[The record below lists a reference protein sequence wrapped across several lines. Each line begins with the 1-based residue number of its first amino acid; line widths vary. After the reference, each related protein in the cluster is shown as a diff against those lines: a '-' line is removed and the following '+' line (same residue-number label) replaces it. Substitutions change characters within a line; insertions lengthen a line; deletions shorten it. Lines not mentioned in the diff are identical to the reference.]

1 MKKLI
6 LIGSM
11 IIYLIGC
18 QSLTDL
24 TYGPDLTPGQLK
36 DVVYEDA
43 YALGTLRAINDSD
56 DINGIL
62 KRAKKAKAS
71 TDPMS
76 TISEM
81 YYNEL
86 RKGEIENAIIWFAAR
101 RLLERVGIK
110 IADNTYENI
119 GFNRNL
125 YEYAIDAYVQ
135 GVKDTANY
143 KQK

>member
-1 MKKLI
+1 
-6 LIGSM
+6 
-11 IIYLIGC
+11 
-18 QSLTDL
+18 
-24 TYGPDLTPGQLK
+24 
-36 DVVYEDA
+36 
-43 YALGTLRAINDSD
+43 LGTLRAINDSD

-143 KQK
+143 K